1 MSKNLKIT
9 LFLILIAIFVIW
21 VNGSSPPAPMPLEKL
36 VIQTSSGQKEF
47 TVEIAQTPEQ
57 QELGLMYRT
66 SLAPDKGMLFIEDQD
81 MVVTMWMK
89 NTLISLDMLFIDSEG
104 KIVYIAD
111 HATPESTAIITAR
124 RPVRAVIEL
133 AAGTADADHIKVGDR
148 VIDRYFG
155 KKP

>member
-1 MSKNLKIT
+1 MSKNLKIAI
-9 LFLILIAIFVIW
+9 FFILIAGFAIW
-21 VNGSSPPAPMPLEKL
+21 ATDPFPAAPMAVEKL
-36 VIQTSSGQKEF
+36 VIETTLGQKEF
-47 TVEIAQTPEQ
+47 TVEIAQSQKQ

-66 SLAPDKGMLFIEDQD
+66 SLASDRGMIFIEDQD
-81 MVVTMWMK
+81 MALAMWMK

-104 KIVYIAD
+104 KIVFIAD
-111 HATPESTAIITAR
+111 HATPESTAIITPG

>member
-1 MSKNLKIT
+1 
-9 LFLILIAIFVIW
+9 
-21 VNGSSPPAPMPLEKL
+21 MPLEKL

-89 NTLISLDMLFIDSEG
+89 NTLISLDMLFFDSEG